1 MSAPWPFT
9 VRFHAAVPFT
19 ARFPAQM
26 RGFFPSCLGKTFTP
40 SWPFTAKFHATS
52 MSLCVASLLRPLF
65 APHASAAGC
74 TEVLPADVPKNGAG
88 DARGEIGK
96 QERRSERN
104 KKYISF
110 ES

>member
-1 MSAPWPFT
+1 MRFPASWQSARLEMANW
-9 VRFHAAVPFT
+9 PFT
-19 ARFPAQM
+19 AR
-26 RGFFPSCLGKTFTP
+26 
-40 SWPFTAKFHATS
+40 FHATS
-52 MSLCVASLLRPLF
+52 MSSVASLLRPLF

-104 KKYISF
+104 KKYIGF